1 MCGIVGILSPVV
13 PVETKLLCELRDRLR
28 HRGPDACGEWMSPK
42 RKVAFGHRRL
52 SIVDCSEGSN
62 QPMVSACNQYVL
74 VFNGEI
80 YNFIELKEELSK
92 LGHKFRTSGDTE
104 VLLTAL
110 IEWGEGALSRLNG
123 MFSLIFYDR
132 LQKRLLVAR
141 DRFGEKPL
149 FIGFGDLSTVV
160 IASEMKA
167 ITAHPLI
174 DLTIDDQSIT
184 AYAKGDWYE
193 NDERTFF
200 VNIKRFPAATARWLS
215 VEGRNIKEWKY
226 WTPDYSVVRDV
237 DAVSDLKAKLEKSV
251 AMRLR
256 SDVPVGSSLSGGLD
270 SSVIVGII
278 ANQNESNINTQHT
291 FSACFPDDADIS
303 EENEIDAV
311 QEFTHVNSLKVSPN
325 PEGLKKDSLMLHWH
339 QEEPFLSA
347 SIYLQWCVA
356 RLAKENNVTVL
367 LDGQG
372 ADELLAGYQYY
383 FKTRQLDLIDQGYF
397 DVAMKETQ
405 AFNGRLISA
414 SEGDEK
420 PERRFNA
427 QVAFSNEEIASLIQ
441 KKKARGGSKDQKALG
456 AENSDLRR
464 ILFDAVTYNSLPML
478 LRYADR
484 NSMAFSREARLPFL
498 DYEFADLC
506 MSLPDDAYIRDGWQ
520 KRILRECAAGIV
532 PESIRWR
539 VDKVGYAA
547 PLDHWMRGELKDWCF
562 ERITD
567 DRLSG
572 IDGYYQDE
580 VLKLWEEH
588 LGGRKN
594 NSWALWKWISL
605 VEWFELNDRGW
616 WRSGGP
622 AALADS

>member
-1 MCGIVGILSPVV
+1 M
-13 PVETKLLCELRDRLR
+13 
-28 HRGPDACGEWMSPK
+28 
-42 RKVAFGHRRL
+42 
-52 SIVDCSEGSN
+52 
-62 QPMVSACNQYVL
+62 
-74 VFNGEI
+74 
-80 YNFIELKEELSK
+80 
-92 LGHKFRTSGDTE
+92 
-104 VLLTAL
+104 
-110 IEWGEGALSRLNG
+110 
-123 MFSLIFYDR
+123 
-132 LQKRLLVAR
+132 
-141 DRFGEKPL
+141 
-149 FIGFGDLSTVV
+149 
-160 IASEMKA
+160 
-167 ITAHPLI
+167 
-174 DLTIDDQSIT
+174 
-184 AYAKGDWYE
+184 
-193 NDERTFF
+193 
-200 VNIKRFPAATARWLS
+200 
-215 VEGRNIKEWKY
+215 
-226 WTPDYSVVRDV
+226 
-237 DAVSDLKAKLEKSV
+237 
-251 AMRLR
+251 
-256 SDVPVGSSLSGGLD
+256 
-270 SSVIVGII
+270 
-278 ANQNESNINTQHT
+278 
-291 FSACFPDDADIS
+291 
-303 EENEIDAV
+303 
-311 QEFTHVNSLKVSPN
+311 
-325 PEGLKKDSLMLHWH
+325 
-339 QEEPFLSA
+339 
-347 SIYLQWCVA
+347 
-356 RLAKENNVTVL
+356 
-367 LDGQG
+367 
-372 ADELLAGYQYY
+372 
-383 FKTRQLDLIDQGYF
+383 
-397 DVAMKETQ
+397 
-405 AFNGRLISA
+405 
-414 SEGDEK
+414 
-420 PERRFNA
+420 
-427 QVAFSNEEIASLIQ
+427 
-441 KKKARGGSKDQKALG
+441 G